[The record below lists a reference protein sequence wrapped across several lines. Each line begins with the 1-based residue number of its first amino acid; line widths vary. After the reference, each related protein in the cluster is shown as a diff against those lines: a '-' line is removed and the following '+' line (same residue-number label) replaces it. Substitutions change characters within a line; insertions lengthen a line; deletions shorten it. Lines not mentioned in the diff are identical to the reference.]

1 VHNSVH
7 HSVIGFAVTLYGGDC
22 GGEMKFLHT
31 ADWQI
36 GMKALHVGAESA
48 RVRAARIETAAQVVE
63 VARAGGAEFVLIAGD
78 TFECNAIDRTVVQKI
93 GDILAGFG
101 GPVFL
106 LPGNHDPLDVG
117 SVWEHAVWSSHSNL
131 HVLREAEPVELPSGI
146 LYPCPILA
154 ASSKSKDDPTEWI
167 PCGPR
172 SSFRVGMAHGSV
184 EGNPAIEPCLPI
196 SREASTRRQL
206 DYLALGHW
214 HSTATYEN
222 SDGAVTMAYSGTHE
236 ATSFGERDS
245 GNVLMVEIPE
255 PGAKPEVQT
264 IPVGRLRWEIVQGS
278 LTAPGQLSEI
288 RTAIETM
295 PASPPAL
302 VQVRLSGLLFADEAH
317 EIQRIEEILHSRFLH
332 GRIEVNSLVPA
343 PTDDN
348 WITSLPRGFLRNAA
362 AKLSELANSSADENS
377 RAIAARALRELYAT
391 KKEVAA

>member
-1 VHNSVH
+1 
-7 HSVIGFAVTLYGGDC
+7 
-22 GGEMKFLHT
+22 MKFLHT

-36 GMKALHVGAESA
+36 GMKALHVGAEST
-48 RVRAARIETAAQVVE
+48 RVRETRIETAMHVIE
-63 VARAGGAEFVLIAGD
+63 VAKGEGAEFVLISGD
-78 TFECNAIDRTVVQKI
+78 TFESNAIDGAVVQRI
-93 GDILAGFG
+93 GDILAGFR
-101 GPVFL
+101 GPVFI
-106 LPGNHDPLDVG
+106 LPGNHDPVDVG
-117 SVWEHAVWSSHSNL
+117 SVWEHPVWSSHSNVR
-131 HVLREAEPVELPSGI
+131 VLREARPMELPSGI

-154 ASSKSKDDPTEWI
+154 SSSNSKVDPTEWI
-167 PCGPR
+167 SRGPR
-172 SSFRVGMAHGSV
+172 SSFRIGVAHGSV
-184 EGNPAIEPCLPI
+184 EGNPAMEPCLPI
-196 SREASTRRQL
+196 PREAARSRQL

-245 GNVLMVEIPE
+245 GNILIVEISE

-264 IPVGRLRWEIVQGS
+264 IPVGKLRWKIIQES

-295 PASPPAL
+295 PASPPSL
-302 VQVRLSGLLFADEAH
+302 VQVRLSGLLFADETS

-332 GRIEVNSLVPA
+332 GRVEVNKLVPA

-348 WITSLPRGFLRNAA
+348 WVTSLPRGFLRNAA
-362 AKLSELANSSADENS
+362 TKLSELANSNANENS
-377 RAIAARALRELYAT
+377 RAIAARALRELYAM